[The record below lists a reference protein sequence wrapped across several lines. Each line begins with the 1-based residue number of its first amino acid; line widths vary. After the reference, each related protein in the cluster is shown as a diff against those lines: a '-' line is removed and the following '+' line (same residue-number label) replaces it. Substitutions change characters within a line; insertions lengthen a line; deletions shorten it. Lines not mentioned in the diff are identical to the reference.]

1 MSDYRRW
8 TSEEEQYIRDHWK
21 TQSDAEMATALK
33 RMEGAVRARR
43 RELRCSPQKTW
54 TPEEERYLEDHWGT
68 VSIPG
73 IAKKLGRT
81 VHAVKVRAV
90 RMGLGGMLGSGDY
103 VTFNQLMIA
112 LTDNAKSYSY
122 QMESWVRRRGFPIHT
137 KRVDKCVW
145 RVVYLDEF
153 WKWAEQHRSF
163 IDFSKLE
170 PLALGKEPDWVPE
183 QRKKDFQAFAL
194 QRKDPWTPDED
205 SRLKMLLKQHKYG
218 YAELSELLRRSE
230 GAIVRRCNDLGLKER
245 PVRAD
250 NHGKSSVWTDA
261 D

>member
-33 RMEGAVRARR
+33 RMEGAVRAKR

-54 TPEEERYLEDHWGT
+54 TPEEERYLEDRWGT

-73 IAKKLGRT
+73 IAKTLERT
-81 VHAVKVRAV
+81 VSAIKVRAE
-90 RMGLGGMLGSGDY
+90 RLGLGGVLDSGDY

-170 PLALGKEPDWVPE
+170 PLALGGRTGLGGGAAP
-183 QRKKDFQAFAL
+183 QRLSGVRVAKKRPVDTGRGQPTENAVEAA
-194 QRKDPWTPDED
+194 QVR
-205 SRLKMLLKQHKYG
+205 
-218 YAELSELLRRSE
+218 LRRTV
-230 GAIVRRCNDLGLKER
+230 GTPA
-245 PVRAD
+245 PF
-250 NHGKSSVWTDA
+250 
-261 D
+261 

>member
-1 MSDYRRW
+1 MNDYRRW

-21 TQSDAEMATALK
+21 AQSDAEMATALK
-33 RMEGAVRARR
+33 RMEGAVRAKR

-153 WKWAEQHRSF
+153 
-163 IDFSKLE
+163 
-170 PLALGKEPDWVPE
+170 
-183 QRKKDFQAFAL
+183 
-194 QRKDPWTPDED
+194 
-205 SRLKMLLKQHKYG
+205 
-218 YAELSELLRRSE
+218 
-230 GAIVRRCNDLGLKER
+230 
-245 PVRAD
+245 
-250 NHGKSSVWTDA
+250 
-261 D
+261 